1 MKTFLYIIGLSL
13 ISFAPLQSQEL
24 EKSLLW
30 EISGN
35 GLKESSYLYGTI
47 HITCD
52 ASLDDNIKK
61 ALDNTSL
68 LVLELDMDDPKMQME
83 MMGTMMMKDGKHLKD
98 LVTADEYQIIGN
110 FIKEQLGMPVEA
122 LGTVKPFFLSA
133 MLYPKLLECPMQSF
147 EAALMEVANTQN
159 EEILGLETVQEQMNL
174 FNDIPYEDQAKDL
187 LRSAKDQMAYD
198 KASFKR
204 MLDIYSEK
212 DIEALNEYMLN
223 DENII
228 TTEHRDKMLDNRN
241 KNWIPKIIEFAKEQR
256 VFFGFGAGHLP
267 GENGVINLLRKE
279 GYTVKAVM

>member
-1 MKTFLYIIGLSL
+1 MKKLLSIIGLSL
-13 ISFAPLQSQEL
+13 ISFAPIHSQEL

-52 ASLDDNIKK
+52 ASLDVNIKK
-61 ALDNTSL
+61 ALDDTSL

-83 MMGTMMMKDGKHLKD
+83 MMGSMMMKDDKHLKD
-98 LVTADEYQIIGN
+98 LVTTDEYQIIGN

-133 MLYPKLLECPMQSF
+133 MLYPKLLDCPIQSF
-147 EAALMEVANTQN
+147 EAALMEVANAQQ

-174 FNDIPYEDQAKDL
+174 FNEIPYEDQAKDL
-187 LRSAKDQMAYD
+187 LRTAKDQMVYD

-241 KNWIPKIIEFAKEQR
+241 KNWIPKIIEFAKEQP
-256 VFFGFGAGHLP
+256 VFFGVGAGHLP
-267 GENGVINLLRKE
+267 GDNGVINLLRKE
-279 GYTVKAVM
+279 GFTIKAVM

>member
-1 MKTFLYIIGLSL
+1 MKKLLCFLGLSL
-13 ISFAPLQSQEL
+13 ISFASIQSQTL

-52 ASLDDNIKK
+52 ASLDDNIKN

-83 MMGTMMMKDGKHLKD
+83 MMGGVMMNDGKKLKD
-98 LVTADEYQIIGN
+98 LVSDEEYQIIGD
-110 FIKEQLGMPVEA
+110 FIKENLGMPVDA

-133 MLYPKLLECPMQSF
+133 MLYPKLLDCPMQSF
-147 EAALMEVANTQN
+147 EAALMEVAHEQQ
-159 EEILGLETVQEQMNL
+159 EDVLGLETVQDQMNV

-187 LRSAKDQMAYD
+187 LRTAKDNMAYD

-204 MLDIYSEK
+204 MLEIYSEK
-212 DIEALNEYMLN
+212 DIEALNAYMLA

-241 KNWIPKIIEFAKEQR
+241 KNWIPKIIEFAKEQP
-256 VFFGFGAGHLP
+256 VFFGVGAGHLP
-267 GENGVINLLRKE
+267 GDNGVINLLRKE